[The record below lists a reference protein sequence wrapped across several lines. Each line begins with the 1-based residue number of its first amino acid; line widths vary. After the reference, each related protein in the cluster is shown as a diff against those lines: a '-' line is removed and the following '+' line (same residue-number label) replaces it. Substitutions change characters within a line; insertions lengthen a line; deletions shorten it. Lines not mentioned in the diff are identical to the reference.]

1 MRDKRRYILVESGI
15 GIAEAERD
23 DFSMALYNALLHSIG
38 ESTYHR
44 VNPKMVKFMG
54 ERRFILRAALAGSG
68 LLIAALGLLKKIN
81 GRDCYFYTLKTS
93 GTIKALASFK
103 Y

>member
-15 GIAEAERD
+15 GVAEAERD
-23 DFSMALYNALLHSIG
+23 DFSLALYNALLHSIG

-44 VNPKMVKFMG
+44 VNPRMVKFVSD
-54 ERRFILRAALAGSG
+54 RRFVLRAGLAGSG
-68 LLIAALGLLKKIN
+68 LLIAALGLLKKMN
-81 GRDCYFYTLKTS
+81 GKDCYFYTLKTS
-93 GTIKALASFK
+93 GTIKALSSFK